1 MNQKKMINTK
11 KMKTTESKTYPRNI
25 IITVAMVLMMFAISS
40 CATKAIFLQSAV
52 VPAAEGTV
60 TIKDDG
66 NKNYVIK
73 VQITNLADSQSLLPP
88 KNVYVIWMVTND
100 NITKNMGQIISSSNA
115 LSSKLKASFETVSSF
130 RPTKIFITAENEAN
144 VQYPM
149 SEVVLTTDFIGS
161 K

>member
-1 MNQKKMINTK
+1 
-11 KMKTTESKTYPRNI
+11 MKTTQMITRLSRIGLAI
-25 IITVAMVLMMFAISS
+25 IMVGLVFILCS

-52 VPAAEGTV
+52 VPAAEGKV
-60 TIKDDG
+60 VVKEDG

-73 VQITNLADSQSLLPP
+73 VQVKNLARSQSLLPP
-88 KNVYVIWMVTND
+88 KNVYVIWLVTND
-100 NITKNMGQIISSSNA
+100 NITENMGQIVSSSSA
-115 LSSKLKASFETVSSF
+115 LSSKLKASFETVSSY

-144 VQYPM
+144 VQYPT